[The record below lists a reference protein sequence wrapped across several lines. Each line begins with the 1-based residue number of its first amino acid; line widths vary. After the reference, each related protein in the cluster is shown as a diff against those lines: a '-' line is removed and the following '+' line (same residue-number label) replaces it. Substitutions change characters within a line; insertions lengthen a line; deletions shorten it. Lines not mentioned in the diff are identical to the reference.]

1 MVIETSK
8 QKQLFIVYL
17 CFKTPNYYSMAGA
30 GRRVRGSYDVATTS
44 RKQPIDSSQ
53 LPMPTPHNVLD
64 KKISRG
70 FDDTSSVHDG
80 FRTAPRAKK
89 APAPLPKEPLSLPN
103 EPPPAPH
110 MCGPPPLHSLNGV
123 PPSFYT
129 NLIMNQED
137 TIDMYTCKKHRG
149 EPLEHYC
156 ETCHTAVC
164 NTCMLST
171 QHRRH
176 LCTILSDVF
185 EEKRGYLVTFLKTL
199 EESTIKKLESQLG
212 SSAENVT
219 KYEEKVSCIES
230 TIKSEKEMLKNEIDR
245 AFCVVENELSV
256 LKQIDMGKLE
266 SEQEKVRSQLKS
278 VHSFITDA
286 KRHLKGHDK
295 FRLLQFMNE
304 LPSPEDMTRNC
315 ICMKVEPPSYESA
328 EKDFN
333 LLNAFCGTICQSREM
348 PGNHSPLVSPRFI
361 RRLQR
366 QMSRTLMHLP
376 FVIKSFEIGQQ
387 LDLNLSPCRSKPDC
401 IWVGYKQCKIVLIDS
416 NGQKMKKFKF
426 GFHVE
431 DFAESKSNEI
441 FITLFRERY
450 IKKCSPKGKVKK
462 FLETGDWSPSGIST
476 DRNGDLLVSLTRDGI
491 GKLMRIGKE
500 KNVIQDVIPEHNG
513 AALLSKPHRLTENAD
528 HAICVLNLPDR
539 KVVILH
545 GNMSFK
551 AVYTGSGDNQ
561 KQAQFYPTAI
571 CTDKRCHILVADHNN
586 HCIDLLDRNGKFM
599 MYLVREDK
607 INNPRSLCVDGDGMA
622 WVEYLNGKGGFKI
635 LMYLS

>member
-1 MVIETSK
+1 
-8 QKQLFIVYL
+8 
-17 CFKTPNYYSMAGA
+17 
-30 GRRVRGSYDVATTS
+30 
-44 RKQPIDSSQ
+44 
-53 LPMPTPHNVLD
+53 
-64 KKISRG
+64 
-70 FDDTSSVHDG
+70 
-80 FRTAPRAKK
+80 
-89 APAPLPKEPLSLPN
+89 
-103 EPPPAPH
+103 
-110 MCGPPPLHSLNGV
+110 
-123 PPSFYT
+123 
-129 NLIMNQED
+129 
-137 TIDMYTCKKHRG
+137 
-149 EPLEHYC
+149 
-156 ETCHTAVC
+156 
-164 NTCMLST
+164 
-171 QHRRH
+171 
-176 LCTILSDVF
+176 
-185 EEKRGYLVTFLKTL
+185 
-199 EESTIKKLESQLG
+199 
-212 SSAENVT
+212 
-219 KYEEKVSCIES
+219 
-230 TIKSEKEMLKNEIDR
+230 
-245 AFCVVENELSV
+245 
-256 LKQIDMGKLE
+256 
-266 SEQEKVRSQLKS
+266 
-278 VHSFITDA
+278 
-286 KRHLKGHDK
+286 
-295 FRLLQFMNE
+295 MNE

-348 PGNHSPLVSPRFI
+348 PGNHSPLVSPRFL

-431 DFAESKSNEI
+431 DFAESRSNEI
-441 FITLFRERY
+441 FITLFRERC
-450 IKKCSPKGKVKK
+450 IKRCSPKGKVKK
-462 FLETGDWSPSGIST
+462 FLEIGDWSPSGICT

-528 HAICVLNLPDR
+528 HAICILNLPDR